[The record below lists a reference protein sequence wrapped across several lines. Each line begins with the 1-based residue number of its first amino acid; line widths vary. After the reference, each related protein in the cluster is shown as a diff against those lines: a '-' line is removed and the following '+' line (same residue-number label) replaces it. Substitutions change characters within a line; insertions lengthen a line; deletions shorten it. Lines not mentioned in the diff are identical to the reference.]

1 MHSPDPMADLLNIEP
16 TTREFVHMPLT
27 NKFFHKIETDFTAEP
42 WDVPI
47 APVKL
52 EKPKTRFIS
61 FKAPAIRIRQ

>member
-1 MHSPDPMADLLNIEP
+1 MKSSDPIVDLLNIEP

-47 APVKL
+47 APVKTD
-52 EKPKTRFIS
+52 KPKTRYIT
-61 FKAPAIRIRQ
+61 FKAPALKIR

>member
-1 MHSPDPMADLLNIEP
+1 MKSSDPIVELLNIEP

-47 APVKL
+47 APVK
-52 EKPKTRFIS
+52 TD
-61 FKAPAIRIRQ
+61 